1 MTYTTYS
8 KFIENI
14 FRCFTPL
21 SLRVPSFTII
31 LKAVIIEMLK
41 LYDALSKRICSYI
54 LYLIVSSY
62 IDIDNS
68 YSIEAYL
75 MKYDLEC
82 CFNIYLVLYYLL
94 FFFSK
99 NNIIKYLYYHHKSS
113 TSVISYSYILKDKFT
128 EPLIF
133 LNVHEKYDKFIL
145 TYSSPTK

>member
-1 MTYTTYS
+1 MFYTSFVKSSEFHDNLEGCHYRNVEIIWCFKQTDLIIH
-8 KFIENI
+8 FISSCI
-14 FRCFTPL
+14 VL
-21 SLRVPSFTII
+21 SILII
-31 LKAVIIEMLK
+31 Q
-41 LYDALSKRICSYI
+41 
-54 LYLIVSSY
+54 YLIKS
-62 IDIDNS
+62 
-68 YSIEAYL
+68 YL

-82 CFNIYLVLYYLL
+82 WFNIYLVLYYSL

-133 LNVHEKYDKFIL
+133 LNMHEKYDKFIL